1 MKDRS
6 MKTTKINVEKAVK
19 FHGHFCPGLAFGII
33 ASEIALDYF
42 EAERA
47 EDEEI
52 VAVVENDSCMVD
64 AIQSLTGCT
73 FGKGNFIFKDYG
85 KMAVSFYSR
94 KRKKAIRIALK
105 PGARALLGTKYKTE
119 RARGILGLGPSI
131 FNVREIRYKELP
143 MAERRPSIIC
153 YGCGE
158 EVMGTR
164 IKNYRKKKLCIPCYL
179 KVVKPSKRKVNIKAR

>member
-1 MKDRS
+1 MK
-6 MKTTKINVEKAVK
+6 KTNTNVEKAVK

-33 ASEIALDYF
+33 ASKIALDYF
-42 EAERA
+42 KAKRA
-47 EDEEI
+47 GDEEI

-73 FGKGNFIFKDYG
+73 FGKGNFIFKNYG

-94 KRKKAIRIALK
+94 KRKKAVRISLK
-105 PGARALLGTKYKTE
+105 PGVRKLLKGESREE
-119 RARGILGLGPSI
+119 RARGILNFGPSL
-131 FNVREIRYKELP
+131 FNVREIRYEELP
-143 MAERRPSIIC
+143 MAERRPSITC

-164 IKNYRKKKLCIPCYL
+164 IKNHRGKKLCIPCYL
-179 KVVKPSKRKVNIKAR
+179 QVVKPSRRKINIKAR